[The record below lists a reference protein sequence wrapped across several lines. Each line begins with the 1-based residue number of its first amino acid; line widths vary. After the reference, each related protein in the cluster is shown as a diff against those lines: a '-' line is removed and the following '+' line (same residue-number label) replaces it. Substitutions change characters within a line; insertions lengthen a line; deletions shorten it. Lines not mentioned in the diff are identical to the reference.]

1 MSIESNINSYYE
13 ELIASMSERAKDN
26 LDDGGYGDES
36 DCIWQAI
43 DDSLIYY
50 CDQGYV
56 LAMATCRG
64 YLNWYKDINWD
75 EITEMLFDDVM
86 EEIDYMKK
94 NEQESEKEEDE
105 Q

>member
-1 MSIESNINSYYE
+1 M
-13 ELIASMSERAKDN
+13 
-26 LDDGGYGDES
+26 
-36 DCIWQAI
+36 
-43 DDSLIYY
+43 YY

-86 EEIDYMKK
+86 EEIDYIKK
-94 NEQESEKEEDE
+94 NEQESEKDEDE